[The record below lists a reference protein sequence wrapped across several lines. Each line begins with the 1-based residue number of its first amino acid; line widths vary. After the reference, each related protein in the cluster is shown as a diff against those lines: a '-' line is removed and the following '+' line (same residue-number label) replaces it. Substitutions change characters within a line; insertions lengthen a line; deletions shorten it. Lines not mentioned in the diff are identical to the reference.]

1 MIIRCEVLHTEIE
14 MEISY
19 LLFIISRSF
28 FTYYSSNM
36 PFLEL
41 MMRGNVALS
50 YLMTTKICSI
60 FPFEL
65 NLSYLRSPI

>member
-1 MIIRCEVLHTEIE
+1 MRDESKVHDGFHIKTKNTPIELSII
-14 MEISY
+14 Y
-19 LLFIISRSF
+19 
-28 FTYYSSNM
+28 TYYSSNM

-50 YLMTTKICSI
+50 YLITTKRCSI

-65 NLSYLRSPI
+65 NLSYLGSPI